1 MKIKKSDL
9 KILIENFLLENKESS
24 TTSFASM
31 NYIPTKAFAP
41 VVVGKSMTKDP
52 PKVEGSYLG
61 MKDGYGGIEM
71 MYILIDEDEKQNIS
85 KLLKIGY
92 GGSNVYKKL
101 KIQDIEEVVEAVN
114 ASGFSIRR
122 DKIEQYVRES
132 RVVRIMNTN
141 PDNYVYEPLSTDET
155 AGRHF
160 LKTTAI
166 ESVAALGDVGAAIA
180 TSLGA
185 IPVAAAFNALGN
197 VANVADLFVKIDDDD
212 YLGCV
217 FAIIGLIPGGDSL
230 GIMKKLGL
238 LEDMPDS
245 AKKQLGEAIL
255 NIIDGDFRKTTEELV
270 KAYKEDR
277 VIAEEDTGQIITNIM
292 NAATSVGKF
301 MANNPDA
308 FVA

>member
-9 KILIENFLLENKESS
+9 KILIESFLFENKAKS
-24 TTSFASM
+24 TTSLKSM
-31 NYIPTKAFAP
+31 NYIPKKAFAP
-41 VVVGKSMTKDP
+41 VVVGEKMTKEL
-52 PKVEGSYLG
+52 PKVEGAYLG
-61 MKDGYGGIEM
+61 MKSGYGGIEL

-85 KLLKIGY
+85 QLLPISY
-92 GGSNVYKKL
+92 GNAKVYKRL
-101 KIQDIEEVVEAVN
+101 KMQDIEDVIEAVR

-122 DKIEQYVRES
+122 DKIEQYVRDL
-132 RVVRIMNTN
+132 RVVQIMHTR
-141 PDNYVYEPLSTDET
+141 PEQYVYEPLSTDET
-155 AGRHF
+155 AGTHF

-197 VANVADLFVKIDDDD
+197 VANVADLFVKIDDND

-255 NIIDGDFRKTTEELV
+255 NIADGDFRKTTEELV
-270 KAYKEDR
+270 KSYKEDR
-277 VIAEEDTGQIITNIM
+277 AIAEEDTGQIISNILS
-292 NAATSVGKF
+292 AAKSVGQF
-301 MANNPDA
+301 MINNTDA
-308 FVA
+308 LVV